1 MKKEFSLFLKNTR
14 SKLQIT
20 QQEAVN
26 ILINSESK
34 LSRLD
39 LTTYSRWERGTT
51 KPILSKQIVIARA
64 LGQDVASLIDQK
76 TKVPSKEKK
85 DFELSI
91 QRNHNPYNYQKTDF
105 TTKHYNSLTNQLDL
119 CHNLMAFHNDYLGL
133 DTSLSDFQKANLK
146 LDIFFDK
153 HGEMIGHLLY
163 GFLDTSTLTSGHAS
177 KKLSNCEFIQPQTHN
192 DKSLTLYVISGFSLL
207 SSPRKAIISKT
218 LDIIRQNKK
227 IKFLET
233 NCHNQEAYS
242 IHERNPE
249 CEFLFKGPST
259 AFGGIKVFGNNYR
272 YIRLKLSAESVLA
285 YKVVSSL
292 VPFTHEHI
300 KNN

>member
-1 MKKEFSLFLKNTR
+1 MEKKFSAFLKGAR
-14 SKLQIT
+14 KKRQIT
-20 QQEAVN
+20 QQEIIK
-26 ILINSESK
+26 ILTRSDDK
-34 LSRLD
+34 LSKLD

-51 KPILSKQIVIARA
+51 KPKLSKQLLVARA
-64 LGQDVASLIDQK
+64 LGEDVASLIALE
-76 TKVPSKEKK
+76 TKVSLKQLK

-91 QRNHNPYNYQKTDF
+91 QRNHNPYNYQTTEF
-105 TTKHYNSLTNQLDL
+105 TTKHYNSLANQPDI
-119 CHNLMAFHNDYLGL
+119 CQNLMAFHNGYLGL
-133 DTSLSDFQKANLK
+133 DTCLSDFHKANLK
-146 LDIFFDK
+146 LDIFLDN
-153 HGEMIGHLLY
+153 HGEIIGHLLY

-259 AFGGIKVFGNNYR
+259 AFGGIKMFGKNYR
-272 YIRLKLSAESVLA
+272 YIRLKISTESVLA